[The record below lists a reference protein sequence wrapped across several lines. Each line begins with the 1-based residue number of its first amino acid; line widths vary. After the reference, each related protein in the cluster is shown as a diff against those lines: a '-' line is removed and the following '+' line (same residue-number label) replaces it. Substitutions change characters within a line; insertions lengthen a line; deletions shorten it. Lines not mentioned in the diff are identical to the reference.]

1 MNNIYKNKIFCAL
14 NIIVKQGRKFFILAT
29 VAVRDQKTHKLGY
42 HLTESEVF
50 PICHNNMWYIELINL
65 YSLP

>member
-29 VAVRDQKTHKLGY
+29 VAVRDQQTHKLGY

-50 PICHNNMWYIELINL
+50 PICHNNM
-65 YSLP
+65 